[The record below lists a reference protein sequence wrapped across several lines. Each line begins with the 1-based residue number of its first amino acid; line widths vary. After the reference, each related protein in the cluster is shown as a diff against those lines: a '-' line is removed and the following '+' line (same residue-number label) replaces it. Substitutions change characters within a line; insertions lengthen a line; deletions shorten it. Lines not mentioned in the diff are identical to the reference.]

1 MSAVARRRGW
11 CPGALRPMLTGDGLL
26 VRVRITGGVVPP
38 ALARALAQ
46 AAVEHGNGLIDLSAR
61 ANLQLRGVRE
71 ESLPRLQAS
80 LGTLGLLD
88 GDEAAEQVRNV
99 MASPLAGIDPTA
111 VDISALVRE
120 LEAALV
126 AARDLHG
133 LPAKFFFAV
142 DGGGVL
148 PLDVEADVGITA
160 VPAGLFRIAAAGHG
174 VAEVAATGVVPAAL
188 DLARTFLASRSGDE
202 RRMSQLMQRSA
213 SGATTQQP
221 PSLTPR
227 LSTRDAPLAGWVP
240 LLADI
245 GAFAVAI
252 PFGRLNAGQLVGL
265 ADLAQAHGAALRLTP
280 WRAILLAPLKA
291 DDAAN
296 ITRRVD
302 ALGLVTDAANPLLHI
317 AACPGS
323 PACLSGEADVQAD
336 ARRLAAALRPSLPD
350 GASLHLSGCPKG
362 CARREPAT
370 ISLTADSGRY
380 ALAFHARADDP
391 RQTGPMAL
399 DEVRDFLASAG
410 IPAYAAPADA
420 ERATNA

>member
-1 MSAVARRRGW
+1 MSAAARQRGW

-26 VRVRITGGVVPP
+26 VRVRITGGVVSP

-71 ESLPRLQAS
+71 ESLPQLQAG

-111 VDISALVRE
+111 ADVSALVRD

-126 AARDLHG
+126 AARDLHS

-160 VPAGLFRIAAAGHG
+160 VAAGLFRIAAAGHG
-174 VAEVAATGVVPAAL
+174 VAEVEATGVIPAAL
-188 DLARTFLASRSGDE
+188 DLARTFLASRSADE
-202 RRMSQLMQRSA
+202 RRMSQFMQRLA
-213 SGATTQQP
+213 SRITTQQLASP
-221 PSLTPR
+221 PR
-227 LSTRDAPLAGWVP
+227 ASTREAPLAGWVP
-240 LLADI
+240 LPEDA
-245 GAFAVAI
+245 GAFAAAI
-252 PFGRLNAGQLVGL
+252 PFGRLNTGQLIGL

-291 DDAAN
+291 DDAAD
-296 ITRRVD
+296 IARRVEV
-302 ALGLVTDAANPLLHI
+302 LGLVADAANPLLRI

-336 ARRLAAALRPSLPD
+336 ARRLAAALGPSLPT

-391 RQTGPMAL
+391 RQAGPMAL
-399 DEVRDFLASAG
+399 DEVRDFLASGG

>member
-1 MSAVARRRGW
+1 MSAAARRRGW

-26 VRVRITGGVVPP
+26 VRVRITGGVVSP
-38 ALARALAQ
+38 ALARSLAQ

-71 ESLPRLQAS
+71 ESLPQLQAC
-80 LGTLGLLD
+80 LGALGLLD

-111 VDISALVRE
+111 VDISALVRD

-160 VPAGLFRIAAAGHG
+160 VAAGCFRIAAAGHG
-174 VAEVAATGVVPAAL
+174 VAEVEATGVIPAAL
-188 DLARTFLASRSGDE
+188 DLARTFLASRSADE
-202 RRMSQLMQRSA
+202 RRMSQFIQRSA
-213 SGATTQQP
+213 SRITTQKRDSP
-221 PSLTPR
+221 PR
-227 LSTRDAPLAGWVP
+227 LSTRETPLAGWVP
-240 LLADI
+240 LPEGA
-245 GAFAVAI
+245 GAFAAAI
-252 PFGRLNAGQLVGL
+252 PFGRLTAGQLIGL

-291 DDAAN
+291 DDAAD
-296 ITRRVD
+296 IARRVEV
-302 ALGLVTDAANPLLHI
+302 LGLVADAANPLLRI

-336 ARRLAAALRPSLPD
+336 ARRLATALGPSLPA

-391 RQTGPMAL
+391 RQAGPMAL
-399 DEVRDFLASAG
+399 DEVRDFLASGG

-420 ERATNA
+420 ERATNV